1 MLYTVLYTISG
12 YSLQYHCVIFIL
24 CRTAAGDVIWTPY
37 IVIRGAY
44 NFQTHENFAFIKV
57 SMLLAVAYGAME
69 LSIEPD
75 VAFNLP
81 IVKKRGHPYCLVAKY
96 LE

>member
-1 MLYTVLYTISG
+1 MKT
-12 YSLQYHCVIFIL
+12 
-24 CRTAAGDVIWTPY
+24 
-37 IVIRGAY
+37 
-44 NFQTHENFAFIKV
+44 AFIKV

-81 IVKKRGHPYCLVAKY
+81 IVKKRGHPYAVDCLVAKY